1 MAWLSIL
8 GLYNYDNT
16 IFDGLRLPA
25 PSDVRT
31 PAEIIA
37 NPPELDKETLIKYIC
52 MELAELSVVY
62 ASPVTIKEM
71 ITVWSDVHFNEWLE
85 LYTTLLYSYN
95 PIWNKD
101 GERVHH
107 VEGDLHLM
115 TGGHTTTVNM
125 DQTTTDTND
134 VTGFDTN
141 DYSKDTR
148 RTSNV
153 TGKDSDNR
161 QKLTYNSQ
169 KDHANYM
176 ETDTERGNIG
186 VTTTQAML
194 KEQRDVVQFNLY
206 DFICQQFK
214 REFCVMVW

>member
-16 IFDGLRLPA
+16 IFDGLQLPA
-25 PSDVRT
+25 PSDVHT
-31 PAEIIA
+31 KAEIID
-37 NPPELDKETLIKYIC
+37 NPPELDKDTLIKYIC

-62 ASPVTIKEM
+62 ASADTMREM

-101 GERVHH
+101 GIRTHH

-115 TGGHTTTVNM
+115 TGGHTTSVNM
-125 DQTTTDTND
+125 DQTTTNTND
-134 VTGFDTN
+134 VTGFDTA

-148 RTSNV
+148 NTSHV
-153 TGKDSDNR
+153 TGDETDNR
-161 QKLTYNSQ
+161 QKLVYNSQ
-169 KDHANYM
+169 KDHADYK
-176 ETDTERGNIG
+176 ETDTEQGNIG

>member
-16 IFDGLRLPA
+16 IFDGLRLPLPA
-25 PSDVRT
+25 DVNT
-31 PAEIIA
+31 KAETIS
-37 NPPELDKETLIKYIC
+37 NPPVLDKDTLIKYIC

-62 ASPVTIKEM
+62 ASPVTMKEM

-85 LYTTLLYSYN
+85 LYTTLIYSYN

-101 GERVHH
+101 GVRTHH
-107 VEGDLHLM
+107 VQGDLHLM

-125 DQTTTDTND
+125 DQTTTSAND
-134 VTGFDTN
+134 VTGFDSN
-141 DYSKDTR
+141 DYSPDTR
-148 RTSNV
+148 TTTTTS
-153 TGKDSDNR
+153 GKDSDNR

-169 KDHANYM
+169 KDHADYT
-176 ETDTERGNIG
+176 ETDTESGNIG

-194 KEQRDVVQFNLY
+194 KEQRDIVQFNLY
-206 DFICQQFK
+206 DYICQQFK
-214 REFCVMVW
+214 RDFCVMVW